1 MFCPLRF
8 DDPIQNSA
16 IRCTI
21 RISCWTYD
29 HLSVNVNFFW
39 VLWKTLKESLF
50 NQARQAGAEEGTLD
64 QFQPSSSS
72 RNLLEEEDYC
82 LESGETPPAV
92 PQQTEVNSN
101 TITFWTIGFTVN
113 DGPFRRL
120 DDPQNSSFLEVV
132 QFLLLNPSLINK

>member
-1 MFCPLRF
+1 MN
-8 DDPIQNSA
+8 D
-16 IRCTI
+16 
-21 RISCWTYD
+21 
-29 HLSVNVNFFW
+29 V
-39 VLWKTLKESLF
+39 ESLF
-50 NQARQAGAEEGTLD
+50 NQARQAGAEETTLD
-64 QFQPSSSS
+64 QLQPSSSS